1 MKRVIERTKP
11 KQHILESMIV
21 GHFKEFPEDEKAII
35 SITRDKMTR
44 SGKQNKMYWAWLG
57 VLSECGHTDKELH
70 KLMKLQYLGYETT
83 IIGDKEVTELRST
96 TDLKVGEM
104 KEYLDK
110 IDNFAAELGI
120 ILPREEHLYYE
131 SMGIKK

>member
-11 KQHILESMIV
+11 KQKILESIV
-21 GHFKEFPEDEKAII
+21 VAHFREFPEDEKAII

-70 KLMKLQYLGYETT
+70 TLMKKEHLGYKTT
-83 IIGDKEVTELRST
+83 VIGDTEVIELRST

-110 IDNFAAELGI
+110 IDKFAAELGI

-131 SMGIKK
+131 SMGIKR